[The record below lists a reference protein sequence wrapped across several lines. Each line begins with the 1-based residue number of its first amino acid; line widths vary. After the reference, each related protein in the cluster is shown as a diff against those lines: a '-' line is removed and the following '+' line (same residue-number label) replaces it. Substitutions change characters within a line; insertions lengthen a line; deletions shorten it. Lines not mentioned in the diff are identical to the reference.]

1 MPASRE
7 AFRVPCFLTW
17 PPSNAP
23 VEPGEATARVPS
35 VAYGL
40 GVTKRPSGACSA
52 STWPIFRWFY
62 QIVKL
67 AQKVPFGL
75 QLADA
80 GSLCNPR
87 VPETLLQSW
96 DAAPD
101 TSARTS
107 RRPTEAVAAAP
118 LGTWR
123 RSGRRRLKCV
133 GARRRDEIPTHIRVS
148 THLESC
154 ILLFNPRL
162 FLRGREQPTLI

>member
-52 STWPIFRWFY
+52 STWPIFRWVY

-87 VPETLLQSW
+87 VPETLLQS
-96 DAAPD
+96 
-101 TSARTS
+101 
-107 RRPTEAVAAAP
+107 
-118 LGTWR
+118 
-123 RSGRRRLKCV
+123 
-133 GARRRDEIPTHIRVS
+133 
-148 THLESC
+148 
-154 ILLFNPRL
+154 
-162 FLRGREQPTLI
+162 

>member
-107 RRPTEAVAAAP
+107 RRPTEAVAGAAP

-123 RSGRRRLKCV
+123 RSDYVSRPLRVRRHEVQVTCYLLTLRLR
-133 GARRRDEIPTHIRVS
+133 ASSAAPETHS
-148 THLESC
+148 HC
-154 ILLFNPRL
+154 
-162 FLRGREQPTLI
+162 